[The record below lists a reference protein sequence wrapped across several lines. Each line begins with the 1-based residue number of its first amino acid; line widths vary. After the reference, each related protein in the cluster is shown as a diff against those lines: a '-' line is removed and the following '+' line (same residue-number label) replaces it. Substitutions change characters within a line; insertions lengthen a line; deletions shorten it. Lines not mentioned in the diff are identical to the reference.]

1 MARGGREHRIG
12 QEMQRLLPELMR
24 RELKDP
30 GITGLITLTAVEVT
44 RDLKHAKVY
53 VTRLGDAAGLPDTLR
68 ALNRSA
74 GFLRGALARKMLIR
88 TVPEMHFVFDAS
100 VERGVQLTRLIEEAV
115 GPGAKK
121 AGAGAPDVA
130 C

>member
-12 QEMQRLLPELMR
+12 QEVQRLLPELIR

-30 GITGLITLTAVEVT
+30 GVTGLITLTAVEVT

-74 GFLRGALARKMLIR
+74 AFLRGALARKMTIR
-88 TVPEMHFVFDAS
+88 AVPELHFVFDAS

-115 GPGAKK
+115 ATGANK
-121 AGAGAPDVA
+121 AGVDAPDGA